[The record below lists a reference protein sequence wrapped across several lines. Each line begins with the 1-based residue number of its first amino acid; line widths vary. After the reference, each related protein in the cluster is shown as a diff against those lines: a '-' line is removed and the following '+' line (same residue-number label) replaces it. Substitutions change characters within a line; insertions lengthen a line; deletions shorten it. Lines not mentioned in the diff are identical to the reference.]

1 METRVRRVAQ
11 GKHTGILGCDEPVD
25 SAPRIQGLS
34 SSPAKNSANLQCT
47 PGLNLPRSR
56 SVQPG
61 ELPRPRGNPEMTV
74 DTRVNDG
81 TSIRLLTNF
90 VVQRYGQDKGKEEK
104 KGEGRALILRPL
116 TARGFRPDGCAHS
129 RSEAPV
135 MAPTT
140 AGDADVSRSWS
151 GE

>member
-1 METRVRRVAQ
+1 
-11 GKHTGILGCDEPVD
+11 
-25 SAPRIQGLS
+25 
-34 SSPAKNSANLQCT
+34 
-47 PGLNLPRSR
+47 
-56 SVQPG
+56 VQPG
-61 ELPRPRGNPEMTV
+61 ELRRPHGDHETTV

-81 TSIRLLTNF
+81 SSIRLLTNF
-90 VVQRYGQDKGKEEK
+90 IVQRYDQDEGKEEK
-104 KGEGRALILRPL
+104 KCEGRALILRPL
-116 TARGFRPDGCAHS
+116 TARGFRPDGCAHG